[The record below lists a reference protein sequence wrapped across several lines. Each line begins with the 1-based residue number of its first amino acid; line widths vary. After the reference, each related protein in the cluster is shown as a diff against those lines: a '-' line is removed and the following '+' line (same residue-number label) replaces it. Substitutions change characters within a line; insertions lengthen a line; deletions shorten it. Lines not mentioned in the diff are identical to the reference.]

1 MTQNKVV
8 SKFKKKIFIFDIDNT
23 LCKTT
28 KNFYEKAI
36 PKKKM
41 ITLVNKLYK
50 NGHIIK
56 LFTSRYMGR
65 SNQNVKVVKSRY
77 KKKTENQLK
86 SWGLNYNKLIMGKP
100 SYDFFVD
107 DKSINPKTVNIYK
120 ILKKFI

>member
-1 MTQNKVV
+1 
-8 SKFKKKIFIFDIDNT
+8 
-23 LCKTT
+23 
-28 KNFYEKAI
+28 
-36 PKKKM
+36 
-41 ITLVNKLYK
+41 
-50 NGHIIK
+50 
-56 LFTSRYMGR
+56 MGR
-65 SNQNVKVVKSRY
+65 SNQNIKVVNSRY